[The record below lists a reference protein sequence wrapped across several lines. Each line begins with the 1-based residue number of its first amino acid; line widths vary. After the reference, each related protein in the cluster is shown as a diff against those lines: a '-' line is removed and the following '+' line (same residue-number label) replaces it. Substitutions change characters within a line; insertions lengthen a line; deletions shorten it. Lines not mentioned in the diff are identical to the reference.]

1 MAVVRAFEEKR
12 KRMNSIITRWLKGQR
27 VTQNRWTSDS
37 SWSGQIQTAYSR
49 KMKPTGKLEA
59 DLSRKRLERKSQKE
73 VQNRTGVGNVSIV
86 REENGILNI
95 ESCSR
100 KLSGWKQWPRTMAG
114 MFHINMLTYEL
125 NKESYR

>member
-37 SWSGQIQTAYSR
+37 SSSGQIQTAYSR

-95 ESCSR
+95 ESCFR

-125 NKESYR
+125 NKESCR

>member
-1 MAVVRAFEEKR
+1 MAVVREFEEKR

-125 NKESYR
+125 NKESCR

>member
-1 MAVVRAFEEKR
+1 MDAITANQDCEGAHPMTKPGGRCIT
-12 KRMNSIITRWLKGQR
+12 NSILFLPREKG
-27 VTQNRWTSDS
+27 
-37 SWSGQIQTAYSR
+37 SR
-49 KMKPTGKLEA
+49 GLNSLEA

-125 NKESYR
+125 NKASCR